1 MKILIL
7 IFYVRRYWIIFL
19 RGSKPHVYEHFVFS
33 MKIAF
38 KFPFVILRNE
48 ESSKGDKWTCR
59 VAMHIEK
66 DSSFLRMTNLF
77 NYASFLSR
85 EIFVL
90 IKVFSPAHC
99 RGDYYFFLDKK
110 VAKNQDGKN
119 LLTARPTPGPVFRRA
134 FARFFDCPLIPL
146 FVIPNLFRDPI
157 C

>member
-1 MKILIL
+1 MMKILIL

-85 EIFVL
+85 EILVL
-90 IKVFSPAHC
+90 IRYSRPLIAAEATT
-99 RGDYYFFLDKK
+99 FFLIKK
-110 VAKNQDGKN
+110 
-119 LLTARPTPGPVFRRA
+119 
-134 FARFFDCPLIPL
+134 
-146 FVIPNLFRDPI
+146 
-157 C
+157 